1 MIDILACPIDK
12 HYPLELLAVKE
23 GREVDEGALHCE
35 SCSRFYPIID
45 GIPILLPDELRD
57 KRQDMNS
64 SRGTRARCRKR
75 WPGARGRGTC
85 DRARAAAPKK
95 RRAQTAQEMRSAAVQ
110 GAPTAQPAPPTA
122 S

>member
-57 KRQDMNS
+57 KRQDMEFLKRNAGALPEKVA
-64 SRGTRARCRKR
+64 RRARP
-75 WPGARGRGTC
+75 WHL
-85 DRARAAAPKK
+85 
-95 RRAQTAQEMRSAAVQ
+95 
-110 GAPTAQPAPPTA
+110 
-122 S
+122 